1 MEGIDCVHDIT
12 ISNSR
17 FIYNKVGNA
26 IDTKTARVTLDN
38 VEFIENK
45 KQ

>member
-1 MEGIDCVHDIT
+1 MEGIDCVHNIT
-12 ISNSR
+12 ISDSR

-26 IDTKTARVTLDN
+26 IDTKTARITLDN